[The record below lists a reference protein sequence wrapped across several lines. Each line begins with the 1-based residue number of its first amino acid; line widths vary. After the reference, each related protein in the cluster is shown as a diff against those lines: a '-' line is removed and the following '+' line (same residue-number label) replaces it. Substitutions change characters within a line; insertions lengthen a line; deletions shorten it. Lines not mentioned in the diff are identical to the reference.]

1 MVLGGESFTALATG
15 LQAALWSLGGT
26 PDIHRTDSLS
36 AAFRNLGKEAARDRT
51 ERTRGL
57 CRHYGMQA
65 SRNNRGRAHEN
76 GAIES
81 AHGHL
86 KREIADALEL
96 RGSTEF
102 ADTCAYR
109 AFIAA
114 IVRRGNARRAKRIN
128 TERRALQDLPPAW
141 HGL

>member
-1 MVLGGESFTALATG
+1 MALSTG

-86 KREIADALEL
+86 KREIADALVL

-102 ADTCAYR
+102 ADIKAYR
-109 AFIAA
+109 AFCVTSIS
-114 IVRRGNARRAKRIN
+114 
-128 TERRALQDLPPAW
+128 ERLQ
-141 HGL
+141 

>member
-1 MVLGGESFTALATG
+1 MALSTG

-26 PDIHRTDSLS
+26 PVNHRTDSLS
-36 AAFRNLGKEAARDRT
+36 AAFRNLGKEAAQDVT

-81 AHGHL
+81 AHGYL
-86 KREIADALEL
+86 KREVADALEL
-96 RGSTEF
+96 RVSTEF

-114 IVRRGNARRAKRIN
+114 IIGRGNARRAKRIKIC
-128 TERRALQDLPPAW
+128 RRCVPRTMRRPALPSLRLPASS
-141 HGL
+141 

>member
-1 MVLGGESFTALATG
+1 MALATG

-51 ERTRGL
+51 EHTRGL
-57 CRHYGMQA
+57 CQHTRMQA

-86 KREIADALEL
+86 KREIADALTL
-96 RGSTEF
+96 RGTTEF
-102 ADTCAYR
+102 ADIKAYR
-109 AFIAA
+109 AFIAT